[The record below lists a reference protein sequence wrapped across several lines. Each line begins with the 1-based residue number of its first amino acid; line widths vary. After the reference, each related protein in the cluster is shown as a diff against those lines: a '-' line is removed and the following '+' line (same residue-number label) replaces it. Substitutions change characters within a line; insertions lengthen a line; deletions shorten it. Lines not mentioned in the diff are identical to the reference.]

1 MKKCVVI
8 TGASRGIGRQIALD
22 FALENY
28 NIVANYNK
36 SIDKAESLKKEILSK
51 GGNCETFKADVSEES
66 EVKNLFTF
74 AEEKF
79 GYVDVLVNNAGISY
93 QGLLNTMSLEKWN
106 EIIKN
111 NLTSVFLC
119 SKECINIMIKKHKGS
134 IINIASVWGISGSS
148 CEAAYSAS
156 KGGIIALTK
165 ALAKEN
171 SLSGIR
177 VNCIS
182 PGVVNTDMNNIYTK
196 EDMENLKEEIP
207 LKKIAQPFD
216 ISKTA
221 IFLASEK
228 ASYITGQNIV
238 VDGGFLL

>member
-1 MKKCVVI
+1 
-8 TGASRGIGRQIALD
+8 
-22 FALENY
+22 
-28 NIVANYNK
+28 
-36 SIDKAESLKKEILSK
+36 
-51 GGNCETFKADVSEES
+51 
-66 EVKNLFTF
+66 
-74 AEEKF
+74 
-79 GYVDVLVNNAGISY
+79 
-93 QGLLNTMSLEKWN
+93 MSLEKWN

>member
-22 FALENY
+22 FALEGY
-28 NIVANYNK
+28 NIAANYNK
-36 SIDKAESLKKEILSK
+36 SADKAESLKREILSK
-51 GGNCETFKADVSEES
+51 GGSCETFKADVSEEA
-66 EVKNLFTF
+66 EVKKLFAF

-93 QGLLNTMSLEKWN
+93 QGVLNTMSLEKWN

-119 SKECINIMIKKHKGS
+119 SKECINIMLKKHKGS
-134 IINIASVWGISGSS
+134 IINIASVWGVSGSS

-196 EDMENLKEEIP
+196 EDMDSLKEEIP
-207 LKKIAQPFD
+207 LKKISKPSD

-221 IFLASEK
+221 VFLASEK